1 MNPILQED
9 IEKFRLPEDIIDAL
23 RGATVVVTGAT
34 GLVGGS
40 FVRYLAGRSIGVKFI
55 LPVRDIRKAV
65 ALLELDGAQVTPVG
79 TELTDF
85 FNRADFK
92 CDYIVHCASP
102 TNGRYMQEHPAETY
116 LLAVESTKAILEYAR
131 RVPVKGVLY
140 VSSIEYY
147 GQLHDDAPVPEEGM
161 GFVDRKSPR
170 NSYALGKQ
178 AAEYLSFCYAAE
190 YGVPVKSARLTQTFG
205 AGISPADNRV
215 FAQFAKSVIAGKDI
229 TLHTQG
235 NSAKP
240 YVYISDCISAICC
253 ILVRGE
259 SGESYNVATPG
270 SYLSIRD
277 FARTFTE
284 VCPGTSKV
292 VIQPDDTLGYA
303 PETRVN
309 LDASRLLALG
319 WEPRYSL
326 ADMIDRLIRYLKTSD
341 NNGE

>member
-9 IEKFRLPEDIIDAL
+9 IEGFRLPEDILEAL

-55 LPVRDIRKAV
+55 LPVRDIRKAD
-65 ALLELDGAQVTPVG
+65 ALRQLDGAQVTPVG
-79 TELTDF
+79 TELTGF
-85 FNRADFK
+85 FNRSDFK

-102 TNGRYMQEHPAETY
+102 TNGRFMQEHPAETY

-147 GQLHDDAPVPEEGM
+147 GQNNDDSPISEESM
-161 GFVDRKSPR
+161 GFVDRKSAR

-190 YGVPVKSARLTQTFG
+190 YGVPVMSARLTQTFG
-205 AGISPADNRV
+205 AGISAEDNRV
-215 FAQFAKSVIAGKDI
+215 FAQFARSVMAGEDI
-229 TLHTQG
+229 VLHTAG

-240 YVYISDCISAICC
+240 YVYISDCVAAMCC
-253 ILVRGE
+253 ILVKGKAGE
-259 SGESYNVATPG
+259 AYNVATPG
-270 SYLSIRD
+270 SYLSIGD
-277 FARTFTE
+277 FARLFTT
-284 VCPGTSKV
+284 VCPGGPKV
-292 VIQPDDTLGYA
+292 VTKLDDTRGYA
-303 PETRVN
+303 PETRIN
-309 LDASRLLALG
+309 LDPSRLLSLG
-319 WEPRYSL
+319 WRPRYPL
-326 ADMIDRLIRYLKTSD
+326 PEMIKRLIAYLKTSD
-341 NNGE
+341 TNGE